1 MIELNIEQRLT
12 GLEIKLNSTQDQ
24 MAQLTEQVQEVK
36 HYLEVFHDGMTK
48 KLELLENLLM
58 MNKNFKH

>member
-1 MIELNIEQRLT
+1 MTELNIEQRLT

-36 HYLEVFHDGMTK
+36 NYLEVFHDGMTK